1 MNGQVHSPYKQP
13 VGARLARAA
22 LAEAYNDEGVQS
34 AVCAT
39 VVKPS
44 ATGNIHV
51 TISLSNTGDGCNVND
66 NDDTISASGE
76 VQVEVR
82 STVGF
87 EVLGSDGLWHSTP
100 IVQRAHATLSNRS
113 GDNNNN
119 NSDAGGTLV
128 LSGSPKGARA
138 IRYLW
143 YEAPCTQQPYRCAV
157 YAAVPPLGS
166 QSGEM
171 EWLPLGPFF
180 HSFEGTTR
188 EMF

>member
-1 MNGQVHSPYKQP
+1 MSGQVHSPYKQP

-22 LAEAYNDEGVQS
+22 LAEAYDEGGVQS
-34 AVCAT
+34 AVCVIVDT
-39 VVKPS
+39 PS
-44 ATGNIHV
+44 VTGNIAV
-51 TISLSNTGDGCNVND
+51 TVSLSNTGCECDVDRDD
-66 NDDTISASGE
+66 NTSSTSIARGE

-100 IVQRAHATLSNRS
+100 IVQGPHITIGSRDSNS
-113 GDNNNN
+113 S
-119 NSDAGGTLV
+119 SDGGGTLV

-157 YAAVPPLGS
+157 YAAVSPLGNK
-166 QSGEM
+166 SGEM
-171 EWLPLGPFF
+171 DWLPLGPFF
-180 HSFEGTTR
+180 HSFEGTTH

>member
-22 LAEAYNDEGVQS
+22 LAQAYNEGGVQS

-39 VVKPS
+39 VLRPL
-44 ATGNIHV
+44 ATGNIAV
-51 TISLSNTGDGCNVND
+51 TISLSNTAAGCNVDDD
-66 NDDTISASGE
+66 NASIISASGK

-82 STVGF
+82 TTVGF

-100 IVQRAHATLSNRS
+100 IVKRAHATMGNRS
-113 GDNNNN
+113 SNH
-119 NSDAGGTLV
+119 NSNDAGGTLM

-157 YAAVPPLGS
+157 YVAVSPLGS
-166 QSGEM
+166 ESGEM

-180 HSFEGTTR
+180 HSFENA
-188 EMF
+188 